1 MYGASVPIG
10 PEPGSVLVAL
20 CFRADFPTGTEQLL
34 LRMTANQAAVAMQRW
49 RIEESLRSEMQR
61 RELLEQ
67 RERDQRSREMQREL
81 AHANRVAAIG
91 QLTAS
96 IAHEVKQPLAATV
109 INADAALGWLRA
121 RPPNV
126 EEARQALGRIVET
139 GHRAGDVV
147 DRIRALFKKA
157 PPQADRVDIN
167 ATILD
172 VIELTRGEAV
182 KSGVSVQTE
191 FADGLPFIQGDRV
204 ELQQVM
210 LNLIINACEA
220 MSGADE
226 APRELLISTEKAES
240 GGVLV
245 AVRDSGP
252 GFGPTTFDRVFDAF
266 YTTKPSG
273 MGMGL
278 SICRSIVE
286 AHGGQ
291 LQASANV
298 SRGATFQ
305 FTLHGLPDDGPRM

>member
-1 MYGASVPIG
+1 
-10 PEPGSVLVAL
+10 
-20 CFRADFPTGTEQLL
+20 
-34 LRMTANQAAVAMQRW
+34 
-49 RIEESLRSEMQR
+49 
-61 RELLEQ
+61 
-67 RERDQRSREMQREL
+67 
-81 AHANRVAAIG
+81 
-91 QLTAS
+91 
-96 IAHEVKQPLAATV
+96 
-109 INADAALGWLRA
+109 
-121 RPPNV
+121 V

-167 ATILD
+167 ATIRE
-172 VIELTRGEAV
+172 VIELTRGESV
-182 KSGVSVQTE
+182 KSGISVQTE

-210 LNLIINACEA
+210 LNLIINAFEA

-226 APRELLISTEKAES
+226 VPRELLISTEKAES
-240 GGVLV
+240 GVLV
-245 AVRDSGP
+245 AVRDSGA
-252 GFGPTTFDRVFDAF
+252 GFGPTTLDRVFDAF

-286 AHGGQ
+286 AHGGR
-291 LQASANV
+291 LWASANL

-305 FTLHGLPDDGPRM
+305 FTLHGLPDDGPRL